1 MKANGSERDALM
13 FCDQEDFKRLLSEV
27 AKKPDN
33 RNWVDLMLKA
43 INNAFQTDETMTN
56 YKMRLKDSLLQQH
69 QEFINTVSYK
79 ACGGCLMVFHNALFR
94 NYLQGVLYATYTVN
108 DSVLDSDHRY

>member
-27 AKKPDN
+27 ANKPDN
-33 RNWVDLMLKA
+33 RNWVDLMLRA

-69 QEFINTVSYK
+69 QEFINTVSYQTCRAYLK
-79 ACGGCLMVFHNALFR
+79 VFHYASFR
-94 NYLQGVLYATYTVN
+94 NYQA
-108 DSVLDSDHRY
+108 